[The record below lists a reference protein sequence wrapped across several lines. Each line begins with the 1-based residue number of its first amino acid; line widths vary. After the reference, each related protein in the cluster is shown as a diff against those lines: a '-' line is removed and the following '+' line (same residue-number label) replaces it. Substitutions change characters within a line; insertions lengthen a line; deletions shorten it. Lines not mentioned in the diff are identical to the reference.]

1 MKTWQEQIPGCFAG
15 MTAPFAMHPNDEK
28 RALAMMTTMQEQGV
42 SWSEAEAAI
51 QDYLTAQNVTQDE
64 MRKQMQRVEEKLKA
78 WLS

>member
-28 RALAMMTTMQEQGV
+28 RARGMMETMQEQGV
-42 SWSEAEAAI
+42 SWSEAGAAI
-51 QDYLTAQNVTQDE
+51 RDYLTAQNVTQDE
-64 MRKQMQRVEEKLKA
+64 MRKQMQRVEERLKP

>member
-28 RALAMMTTMQEQGV
+28 RALAMMGTMQEQRV
-42 SWSEAEAAI
+42 NWSEAEAAI
-51 QDYLTAQNVTQDE
+51 RDYLAAKNVTQDE
-64 MRKQMQRVEEKLKA
+64 MRKQMQRVEERLKP

>member
-28 RALAMMTTMQEQGV
+28 RALAMMGTMQEQGV
-42 SWSEAEAAI
+42 NWREAEAAI
-51 QDYLTAQNVTQDE
+51 RDYLTAQNVTQDE
-64 MRKQMQRVEEKLKA
+64 MRKKMQRVEERLKP

>member
-28 RALAMMTTMQEQGV
+28 RARAMMETMQEQGV

-51 QDYLTAQNVTQDE
+51 RDYLTAQNITQDE
-64 MRKQMQRVEEKLKA
+64 MRKQMQRVEERLKP

>member
-28 RALAMMTTMQEQGV
+28 RARVMMGTMQYQGV

-51 QDYLTAQNVTQDE
+51 RDYLTAQNVTQDE
-64 MRKQMQRVEEKLKA
+64 MRKQLQRVEVRLKP

>member
-15 MTAPFAMHPNDEK
+15 MTAPFAMHPKDEK
-28 RALAMMTTMQEQGV
+28 RARAMMDTMQEHGV

-51 QDYLTAQNVTQDE
+51 RDYLTAQSVTQDE
-64 MRKQMQRVEEKLKA
+64 MRKQMQRVEERLKP

>member
-15 MTAPFAMHPNDEK
+15 MTAPFAVHPNDEK
-28 RALAMMTTMQEQGV
+28 RARAMMETMQEQGV

-51 QDYLTAQNVTQDE
+51 RDYLTAQNITQDE
-64 MRKQMQRVEEKLKA
+64 MHKQMQRVEERLKP

>member
-15 MTAPFAMHPNDEK
+15 MTAPFAMHSNDEK
-28 RALAMMTTMQEQGV
+28 RARAMMDTMQEQGV

-51 QDYLTAQNVTQDE
+51 RDYLTAQNVTQDE
-64 MRKQMQRVEEKLKA
+64 MRKQMQRVEERLNP